1 MKFKHFLITLL
12 LSTSVVF
19 ASATKSNTQTFSNG
33 MTFNFPVPDK
43 FIDTYPYNK
52 KDHKELPPADPK
64 RIISYALK
72 SDLNNFISGKG
83 TNFSYQSVLTW
94 GHAISQ
100 DRFLKLKQDSKVD
113 EAKFLSFLIDEH
125 KDPSTGE
132 INSTR
137 LSNSELVID
146 KDNAIGYLAKIEGE
160 LEAGVVIFT
169 LKEKLFFMILANG
182 DLNINHPVKQDLIE
196 WVDLILNA
204 NK

>member
-1 MKFKHFLITLL
+1 MKFKHLLTTLL
-12 LSTSVVF
+12 LLTSVVF
-19 ASATKSNTQTFSNG
+19 ASSTKPNTQTFSNG

-100 DRFLKLKQDSKVD
+100 DEFLKLIQDSKVD
-113 EAKFLSFLIDEH
+113 EEKFLSFLIDEY

-137 LSNSELVID
+137 ISNSELVID

-160 LEAGVVIFT
+160 LEVGVVIFT
-169 LKEKLFFMILANG
+169 LKEKLFFMMLANG

-196 WVDLILNA
+196 WVNLILDA